1 MKTTHCIAAL
11 RMMGAEGTSKP
22 SRVWLPNPANQL
34 PRPEAAT
41 TMSLS
46 SPAHRVC
53 QDLVDPEQSVALS
66 LPLRRKRNAGG
77 GSDQTREARR
87 GRRQGRHNDT
97 RRSKDGRRNDGRDV
111 GSDLDEQRLR

>member
-11 RMMGAEGTSKP
+11 RMMGTEGTSRP

-41 TMSLS
+41 TMSFS
-46 SPAHRVC
+46 SPAHCVC
-53 QDLVDPEQSVALS
+53 QDPVDPEQSIALS
-66 LPLRRKRNAGG
+66 LPLRKKRNMER

-87 GRRQGRHNDT
+87 GWHQGRHNDT
-97 RRSKDGRRNDGRDV
+97 RKSKNG
-111 GSDLDEQRLR
+111 